1 MTQLH
6 ITFHSRAEI
15 KRMVDDEFIDKDT
28 VVISVN
34 DTEAER
40 DDMGYFLTGR
50 ANRVILQLFL
60 DNESSF
66 QKSQAETLVKLIDE
80 AYEDGLRRF
89 VIHCWAGISR
99 SGAIAKYI
107 NDFYGEGVDHPLL
120 GDYKVYNKRVYT
132 MLENAFQKQKYGLTH
147 SWET

>member
-1 MTQLH
+1 
-6 ITFHSRAEI
+6 
-15 KRMVDDEFIDKDT
+15 MVDDEFIDKDT

-40 DDMGYFLTGR
+40 DDMGHFLADR

-66 QKSQAETLVKLIDE
+66 QKSQAETLVELIDE

-107 NDFYGEGVDHPLL
+107 NDFYGEGENHPFL

-132 MLENAFQKQKYGLTH
+132 MLENAYHKYKSGLTQ
-147 SWET
+147 SWETQ